1 MKTSQKL
8 SVLVVG
14 IALTACS
21 SSKFTSR
28 KYTSGKFIAKHG
40 NVKHNTIFSDTTK
53 EYTSANPNLE
63 FKEKIEDEIIHSDKK
78 IIESISTSII
88 KRDSVIITQKKGKN
102 TRLVIKNNL
111 PDVTIIKLE
120 NKSDTT
126 KVKAK
131 PIIHN
136 KKSLIHAKVTSII
149 AISVCMIPIVG
160 FISALVA
167 LRKNRNSNRDNPNLG
182 FTWMNLLSIIAMVI
196 SSIAI
201 TVLIFKFVV
210 LLWFLMF
217 MMFL

>member
-1 MKTSQKL
+1 M
-8 SVLVVG
+8 
-14 IALTACS
+14 
-21 SSKFTSR
+21 
-28 KYTSGKFIAKHG
+28 
-40 NVKHNTIFSDTTK
+40 
-53 EYTSANPNLE
+53 
-63 FKEKIEDEIIHSDKK
+63 
-78 IIESISTSII
+78 
-88 KRDSVIITQKKGKN
+88 
-102 TRLVIKNNL
+102 
-111 PDVTIIKLE
+111 TIIKLE
-120 NKSDTT
+120 NKRDTA
-126 KVKAK
+126 KVKTKIKYK

>member
-1 MKTSQKL
+1 MKTIQKL

-21 SSKFTSR
+21 TSKFTSR
-28 KYTSGKFIAKHG
+28 KYTSGTFIAQHS
-40 NVKHNTIFSDTTK
+40 NVKHNTIYANTSED
-53 EYTSANPNLE
+53 YASANPNLE
-63 FKEKIEDEIIHSDKK
+63 FKEKIEDDILHSDKK
-78 IIESISTSII
+78 IIVSISKSII
-88 KRDSVIITQKKGKN
+88 KKDGVIITQKKGKN

-120 NKSDTT
+120 NKRDTT
-126 KVKAK
+126 KVKTK
-131 PIIHN
+131 PKIDN